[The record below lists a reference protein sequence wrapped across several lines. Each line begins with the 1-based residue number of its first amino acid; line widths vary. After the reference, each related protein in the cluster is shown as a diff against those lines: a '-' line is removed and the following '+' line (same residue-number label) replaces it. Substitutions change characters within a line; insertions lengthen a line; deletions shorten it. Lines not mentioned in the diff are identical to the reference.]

1 MYILNNKII
10 IIINRLENLF
20 NASKNDHLTHV
31 DPKLYTKCPQEYKL
45 MNDKYLSKKPIF
57 AAGTY
62 YTSKSNLVV
71 WVISEE
77 KGNLCAL

>member
-1 MYILNNKII
+1 MYILNKIII

-57 AAGTY
+57 CSWHLLHKQVKFGGL
-62 YTSKSNLVV
+62 SD
-71 WVISEE
+71 I
-77 KGNLCAL
+77 